1 MRTFECN
8 YCHAINTVPESL
20 VEAAE
25 HAHRGYIRWGGR
37 VTLVP
42 FGETTDAS
50 DPAYIASG
58 IRCMICKGPVVAD
71 GPHDFRCPNCEAEAG
86 R

>member
-1 MRTFECN
+1 VRTFECN

-42 FGETTDAS
+42 FGETTDAFEVHEP
-50 DPAYIASG
+50 DAPP
-58 IRCMICKGPVVAD
+58 PVGWEPKD
-71 GPHDFRCPNCEAEAG
+71 AG
-86 R
+86 ER